1 MDFEERL
8 SVMSALVP
16 EEVKMRPGNIAKKV
30 LRCCRRLY
38 HGFRTRSAP
47 AYRNPI
53 ESELIEIERR
63 IKDLNMS
70 CHDFVVDTDEFRQ
83 FVRQAGFPSNYH
95 GGIKGGVYFEKLL
108 EHFVA
113 WKLLKLGEPI
123 HTPYVDVAACS
134 SPWAKILRGKGIESF
149 AIDLS
154 VPLESSGLDYY
165 RQEDATK
172 TSFKDES
179 IRGASLQC
187 AYEMFVGYHDIELLE
202 EFGRILKPGGRAVIS
217 PLYTHTH
224 PCYYQT
230 PEHYGEPYGDPGAQ
244 GYVRRDCWQVPSS
257 RKYSPETLRTRVW
270 DNAIKVGLVPS
281 LHVLRNKDELPE
293 GIYLHFILV
302 LDKRLSE
309 ARTE

>member
-8 SVMSALVP
+8 SVMSDLGSV
-16 EEVKMRPGNIAKKV
+16 EVKMRPGNIAKKV

-38 HGFRTRSAP
+38 HGFRTISAP
-47 AYRNPI
+47 AYRNPT

-63 IKDLNMS
+63 IQSLNMP
-70 CHDFVVDTDEFRQ
+70 CHDFVVDSDEFMQ
-83 FVRQAGFPSNYH
+83 FVQQAGFPSNYH

-113 WKLLKLGEPI
+113 WKLLKLGESI

-134 SPWAKILRGKGIESF
+134 SPWTKILRGKGIESF

-154 VPLESSGLDYY
+154 VPLESSGLGYY

-179 IRGASLQC
+179 IGGASLQC
-187 AYEMFVGYHDIELLE
+187 AYEMFVGYHDIELLK
-202 EFGRILKPGGRAVIS
+202 EFSRILKPGGRAVIS
-217 PLYTHTH
+217 PLYTHTR

-230 PEHYGEPYGDPGAQ
+230 PEHYGKPYGDPGAQ
-244 GYVRRDCWQVPSS
+244 GYVRRDCWEVPSS

-281 LHVLRNKDELPE
+281 FHVLRNKDELPE

-309 ARTE
+309 ARTV

>member
-8 SVMSALVP
+8 SVMSDPVS

-30 LRCCRRLY
+30 LRYCSRLY
-38 HGFRTRSAP
+38 HGFRTRRAP
-47 AYRNPI
+47 AYRNPT

-63 IKDLNMS
+63 IHDLNMP
-70 CHDFVVDTDEFRQ
+70 CHDFAVDSDEFMQ
-83 FVRQAGFPSNYH
+83 FVQQAGFPSNYH

-113 WKLLKLGEPI
+113 WKLLKLDEST

-134 SPWAKILRGKGIESF
+134 SPWARIQRKKGIESF

-154 VPLESSGLDYY
+154 VPFEYSGLGYY

-179 IRGASLQC
+179 IGGASLQC
-187 AYEMFVGYHDIELLE
+187 AYEMFVGYDDIKLLKEL
-202 EFGRILKPGGRAVIS
+202 GRILKPGGRAVIS

-230 PEHYGEPYGDPGAQ
+230 PEHYGKPYGDPGAQ
-244 GYVRRDCWQVPSS
+244 GYVRRDCWEVPSS

-270 DNAIKVGLVPS
+270 DNAIKAGLMPS
-281 LHVLRNKDELPE
+281 LYVLRNKGELPE

-302 LDKRLSE
+302 LDKR
-309 ARTE
+309 